1 MANKFTQSVLERQYK
16 EAQEEKRAKKQAA
29 SPVPSD
35 DKDAPPSAP
44 EAQEP
49 VVEAPVAIIKPAPK
63 AERKP
68 AAIAPTLAEV
78 PINLDAYIIKE
89 TERIAKNKTFYLD
102 QAVIDA
108 VKAAAKRQRI
118 TDSKLVNDI
127 LRKVLAVSSN
137 E

>member
-16 EAQEEKRAKKQAA
+16 EAQEEKRAKKQPPAVAEPDAA
-29 SPVPSD
+29 SE
-35 DKDAPPSAP
+35 PPSVSEVAVSAVP
-44 EAQEP
+44 VQEEKTEAIP
-49 VVEAPVAIIKPAPK
+49 AIAK
-63 AERKP
+63 KP
-68 AAIAPTLAEV
+68 AAPALQSV
-78 PINLDAYIIKE
+78 PLNLDAYIIKE
-89 TERIAKNKTFYLD
+89 TERVAKNKTFYLD

-127 LRKVLAVSSN
+127 LRKVLAVSGN